1 MISSNEFK
9 AIAYLD
15 LDPIKVK
22 LMHKESGEGWSLE
35 KVNAVEVEYRRF
47 LYLMKTFP
55 NEVTAPQV
63 EVDVFWHYHIL
74 DTMKY
79 AADCQEAFGYFLH
92 HFPYIGMRG
101 EDDEQAQERAGQ
113 RMRELYEATFGAADA
128 QQAPAGMALEISW
141 CGRATP
147 VSATAWCG
155 RATPASPVSA
165 TAWCG
170 RATPASPVSATA
182 WCGRATPASPVAAT
196 AWCGRAAPSQFY
208 GARPAL
214 AAAA

>member
-170 RATPASPVSATA
+170 RATPASPV
-182 WCGRATPASPVAAT
+182 AAT

>member
-9 AIAYLD
+9 TIAYLD

-170 RATPASPVSATA
+170 RATPASPV
-182 WCGRATPASPVAAT
+182 AAT

>member
-9 AIAYLD
+9 AIADLD

-170 RATPASPVSATA
+170 RATPASPV
-182 WCGRATPASPVAAT
+182 AAT

>member
-1 MISSNEFK
+1 
-9 AIAYLD
+9 
-15 LDPIKVK
+15 
-22 LMHKESGEGWSLE
+22 
-35 KVNAVEVEYRRF
+35 
-47 LYLMKTFP
+47 
-55 NEVTAPQV
+55 
-63 EVDVFWHYHIL
+63 
-74 DTMKY
+74 MKY

-170 RATPASPVSATA
+170 RATPASPV
-182 WCGRATPASPVAAT
+182 AAT